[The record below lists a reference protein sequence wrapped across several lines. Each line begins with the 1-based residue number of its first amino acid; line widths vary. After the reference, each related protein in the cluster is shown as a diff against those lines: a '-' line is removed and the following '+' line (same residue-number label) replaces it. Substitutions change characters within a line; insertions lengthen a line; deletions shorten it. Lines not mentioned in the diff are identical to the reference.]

1 MFGITDI
8 VSDSNGI
15 GHTIFT
21 KTEHGLNRITNLNI
35 SAAGSGYGN
44 NTGGVESLYNVALT
58 GGNGVDASA
67 RITVNSSGAITDIEL
82 MNSGSDLSGE

>member
-1 MFGITDI
+1 MLLQHMLPSRTLGNVEIDDPKHSLTRFVASQGQVDLAVGFGITDI

-35 SAAGSGYGN
+35 SAAGSK
-44 NTGGVESLYNVALT
+44 
-58 GGNGVDASA
+58 DW
-67 RITVNSSGAITDIEL
+67 
-82 MNSGSDLSGE
+82 